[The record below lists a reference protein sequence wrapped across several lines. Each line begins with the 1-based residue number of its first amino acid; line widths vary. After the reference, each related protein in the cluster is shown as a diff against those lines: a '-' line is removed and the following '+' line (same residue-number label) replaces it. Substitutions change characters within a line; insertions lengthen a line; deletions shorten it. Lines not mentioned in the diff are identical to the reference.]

1 MAVLC
6 KIADLLVEVPATGD
20 MPQRCEKYLYPGE
33 GQPDIV
39 ISAEEYDPARW
50 PALQGAG
57 VDYMESGTLFFLRL
71 LQFNGMML
79 HSSAVEYEGKAY
91 LFSGRPGMGKSTHT
105 RIWQQ
110 VFGEKAQVFNDDK
123 PPLRCIDDV
132 WYAFGA
138 PWCGKD
144 GINQNKKVP
153 LAGICFLQQAKENK
167 IRRLSKQEAISRIFS
182 QTLYRFK
189 KTENLDLMLRNTDRL
204 VRQIPV
210 FELEN
215 LPEPAAAML
224 SYETMSRAAQEEIK

>member
-1 MAVLC
+1 MLC

-20 MPQRCEKYLYPGE
+20 MPQRCEEYLYTGPGE
-33 GQPDIV
+33 PDIV
-39 ISAEEYDPARW
+39 IDASEYNPERW
-50 PALQGAG
+50 PTLEGAG
-57 VDYMESGTLFFLRL
+57 LDYMESGTLFFLRL
-71 LQFNGMML
+71 LRFNGMML

-123 PPLRCIDDV
+123 PPLRCIDGV

-189 KTENLDLMLRNTDRL
+189 KTENLDLMLQNTDRL

-224 SYETMSRAAQEEIK
+224 SYETMSRAAQEEVK

>member
-6 KIADLLVEVPATGD
+6 KVADLLVEVPATGD
-20 MPQRCEKYLYPGE
+20 MPQRCKEYLYTGE

-39 ISAEEYDPARW
+39 ISAEDYNPERW
-50 PALQGAG
+50 PGLESPGL
-57 VDYMESGTLFFLRL
+57 DYMESGTLFFLNL

-123 PPLRCIDDV
+123 PPLRCIDGV

-189 KTENLDLMLRNTDRL
+189 KIENLDLMLQNTDSL
-204 VRQIPV
+204 VRKIPV

-224 SYETMSRAAQEEIK
+224 SYETMNRAAQEEL